1 MKGQKVSPLNT
12 SLLID
17 EAEIE
22 LSTAVD
28 RLKNTTTA
36 LVRDRDY
43 TGALEKLA
51 TLRNPVD
58 RFFNEVMVMTED
70 KSLRNN
76 RLSLLTDLH
85 NLFTDVADISLL
97 AGTK

>member
-1 MKGQKVSPLNT
+1 
-12 SLLID
+12 
-17 EAEIE
+17 
-22 LSTAVD
+22 
-28 RLKNTTTA
+28 
-36 LVRDRDY
+36 
-43 TGALEKLA
+43 
-51 TLRNPVD
+51 
-58 RFFNEVMVMTED
+58 MTED